1 MFYIWYVCL
10 APVHKLLAWEVGLD
24 SLSTF
29 HGLAMY
35 CLCLE
40 FGNVGNRG
48 LVLLGRVWGLL
59 SIECFIVTQMN
70 CSISLSFTTSPVSQY
85 CQCRTPA
92 SPALEG

>member
-1 MFYIWYVCL
+1 MFCIWYFCL

-29 HGLAMY
+29 HRLAMY

-40 FGNVGNRG
+40 FGNVGNWG

-70 CSISLSFTTSPVSQY
+70 PNELQHFPLLHHKPCKSVL
-85 CQCRTPA
+85 PA
-92 SPALEG
+92 